1 MKKQII
7 KLTLCIFCMS
17 IFLSNAHATAPCN
30 LNTSPGSTLESECIE
45 RMNKVQNLNL
55 WDGDGKAISV
65 NELKQRLNK
74 LVNQMPIESDEKK
87 PYIKQFIPE
96 ARRHIT
102 QLINERN
109 KDWTDEYL
117 AKIQLYNESRASSQ
131 NFSDELSQFSSS
143 LENLLS
149 QKKRQHSLTRIYLQ
163 NMAGIPTTYLI
174 IGKSSWDINSKIAPL
189 TIFEQ
194 ITHHAAHYIVNE
206 LSASLIFS
214 NTKIINSKIS
224 SDVIK
229 STKKVRVEE
238 FETDPI
244 YFPDGSTCYVI
255 HKYRSYPLY
264 HIPESDQSNKTSHK
278 ASLDST
284 KDIQYWNID
293 TATISK
299 YQTDNTFPK
308 SLIMQANK
316 QLTDIETENSASIA
330 QIQGFAQKYKESWD
344 NISQKQKVIILKI
357 SEIKRLIQEKIGDMV
372 SSEEFQTQLTD
383 PLIELQHS
391 DDVDKAEDLKESMIS
406 WLRKLSNQFQNQ
418 KQTVESDIN
427 NWLKH
432 RNMIV
437 FTSKSEIMGVGEI
450 PNNVASRLL
459 SSAITS
465 LEKRKR
471 QLISYKLSTVKNGRL
486 VSHEAEDFYN
496 DGLPIRYLI
505 SPPILTF
512 LNKASGE
519 SQFYNVSMFMA
530 WEVQYTE
537 QTTKA
542 SANKSLPTK
551 PSNIYV
557 DQNQQVS
564 WFFGNEECFSFQE
577 AAQLLPKGF
586 KLPKRSDMPTL
597 RNFVNQPGMSQLR
610 NQYNYLFQSGTE
622 LWTGEQSSV
631 TDKVYTYNITANEVF
646 SHSGSSCCYVVGVG
660 E

>member
-1 MKKQII
+1 
-7 KLTLCIFCMS
+7 
-17 IFLSNAHATAPCN
+17 
-30 LNTSPGSTLESECIE
+30 
-45 RMNKVQNLNL
+45 MNKVQNLNL
-55 WDGDGKAISV
+55 WDGDGNAISV
-65 NELKQRLNK
+65 NELKQRLNNF
-74 LVNQMPIESDEKK
+74 VNQMPIESDEKK

-102 QLINERN
+102 QIINDRN

-174 IGKSSWDINSKIAPL
+174 IGKSSWDINSKIPPL

-194 ITHHAAHYIVNE
+194 ITHHAAHFIVSE

-214 NTKIINSKIS
+214 DTKIVNSKIS
-224 SDVIK
+224 SDVVK

-244 YFPDGSTCYVI
+244 YFPHGSTCYVI

-264 HIPESDQSNKTSHK
+264 QIPKADQLDQTAQKS
-278 ASLDST
+278 SLDIT
-284 KDIQYWNID
+284 KDIQYWNIEP
-293 TATISK
+293 ATISK
-299 YQTDNTFPK
+299 FQKDNRFPK
-308 SLIMQANK
+308 SLIKQASK
-316 QLTDIETENSASIA
+316 QLADIKTENSASIA
-330 QIQGFAQKYKESWD
+330 QIQGFAKKYKESWD
-344 NISQKQKVIILKI
+344 MIGQKQTNIILKI
-357 SEIKRLIQEKIGDMV
+357 NGIKRLILEKIDKIV
-372 SSEEFQTQLTD
+372 TAEEFQTQLTD
-383 PLIELQHS
+383 PLIELQNT
-391 DDVDKAEDLKESMIS
+391 DDIENAEDLKEKMIS
-406 WLRKLSNQFQNQ
+406 WLRKLGNQFQDQ
-418 KQTVESDIN
+418 KETVENDIN
-427 NWLKH
+427 NWLKN

-437 FTSKSEIMGVGEI
+437 FTSKSEIMSVGET

-512 LNKASGE
+512 LSNSSGE
-519 SQFYNVSMFMA
+519 SQFYNVSMFLA

-542 SANKSLPTK
+542 SENKSLAIK
-551 PSNIYV
+551 PPNIYF

-564 WFFGNEECFSFQE
+564 WFFGKEECFSFSE
-577 AAQLLPKGF
+577 AGQMLPKGF
-586 KLPKRSDMPTL
+586 KLPKRSDMPAL
-597 RNFVNQPGMSQLR
+597 RNFINQPGMAHLR
-610 NQYNYLFQSGTE
+610 NQFNYLFQSGTE

-631 TDKVYTYNITANEVF
+631 TDKVYTYNVTANEVF
-646 SHSGSSCCYVVGVG
+646 SHSASSCCYVVGVG